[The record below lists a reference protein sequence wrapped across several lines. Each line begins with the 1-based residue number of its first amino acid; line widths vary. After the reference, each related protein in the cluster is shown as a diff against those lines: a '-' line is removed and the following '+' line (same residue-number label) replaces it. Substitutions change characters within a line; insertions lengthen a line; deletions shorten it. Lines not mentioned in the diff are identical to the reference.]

1 MSGPSGAPT
10 QGPSGAGALTLRL
23 PGGRRLTF
31 ERVRVMGVVNVTPDS
46 FSDGGR
52 FLAPE
57 RAIEHGVALAAAGAD
72 VLDVGGE
79 STRPG
84 AAPVPADEQIRRVV
98 PVIRGLA
105 ERTDALLSVDTT
117 SARVAAAALDA
128 GASVVNDISAFRFD
142 PEMLPLLAGCD
153 AAAIAMHTLAEPAVM
168 QRAPRYD
175 DVVAEVRAHL
185 AVRLEAAA
193 AAGVEPARLVL
204 DPGIGFGKTLAHNL
218 ALVRRIDALASLGR
232 PVLIG
237 PSRKRFVGALTGKPV
252 SARAWGTAGAVAA
265 AVVYGA
271 HMVRVHDVAEMV
283 DVVRVAEAVVM
294 APGSAG

>member
-1 MSGPSGAPT
+1 MSDLPTRHEGGAP
-10 QGPSGAGALTLRL
+10 PALRL
-23 PGGRRLTF
+23 PGGRVLTL

-52 FLAPE
+52 FLDPV
-57 RAIEHGVALAAAGAD
+57 RAIEHGEALAEAGATL
-72 VLDVGGE
+72 LDVGGE

-105 ERTDALLSVDTT
+105 ARTDALVSVDTT
-117 SARVAAAALDA
+117 SARVAAAALEA
-128 GASVVNDISAFRFD
+128 GATLVNDISAFRFD
-142 PEMLPLLAGCD
+142 REMLPLLAGCD
-153 AAAIAMHTLAEPAVM
+153 AGAIAMHTLAEPAVM
-168 QRAPRYD
+168 QRAPRYQ

-185 AVRLEAAA
+185 AARLEAAA
-193 AAGVEPARLVL
+193 QAGVDPARIAV

-218 ALVRRIDALASLGR
+218 ALLRHVDALASLGR

-237 PSRKRFVGALTGKPV
+237 PSRKRFVGQLTGQPV
-252 SARAWGTAGAVAA
+252 SQRVWGTAGAVAA

-283 DVVRVAEAVVM
+283 DVVRVAEAI
-294 APGSAG
+294 ARG